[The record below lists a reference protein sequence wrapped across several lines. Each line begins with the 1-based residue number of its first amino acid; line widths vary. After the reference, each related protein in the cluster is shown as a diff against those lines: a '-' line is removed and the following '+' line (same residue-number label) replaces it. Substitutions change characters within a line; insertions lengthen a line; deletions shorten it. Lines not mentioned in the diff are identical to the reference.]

1 MLAYRV
7 PEHNKTGQT
16 IKQIENKHNERSG
29 RF

>member
-16 IKQIENKHNERSG
+16 IKKIENNHNERG